1 MPDLHHGRGY
11 KAYRRKREALKR
23 RVEREGLV
31 CGHGSSFGCGQPFD
45 LTLAHPHPMSFSADH
60 PIALANGGHLTK
72 QDLHPFHLGCNSR
85 KNDAAEVE
93 IWEAS

>member
-11 KAYRRKREALKR
+11 KAYRRKRAALRR

-31 CGHGSSFGCGQPFD
+31 CGQGGNYGCGEPFD
-45 LTLAHPHPMSFSADH
+45 LTVPYPEPMSFSADH
-60 PIALANGGHLTK
+60 DTALSNGGHLTK
-72 QDLHPFHLGCNSR
+72 QDLIPMHLGCNSR
-85 KNDAAEVE
+85 KGDAAEVE

>member
-1 MPDLHHGRGY
+1 MGDLHHGRGY
-11 KAYRRKREALKR
+11 KAYRRKRAALKR

-31 CGHGSSFGCGQPFD
+31 CGQGGNYGCGEPFD
-45 LTLAHPHPMSFSADH
+45 LTLEYPHKRSFSADH
-60 PIALANGGHLTK
+60 PDALNNGGHLLK
-72 QDLHPFHLGCNSR
+72 QTLIPMHLGCNSR